1 MYGVFSSLPTVRLGY
16 SQPMQRAIPLALF
29 AWAAAAQQ
37 ASLEG
42 VAVNALSGEPLSGV
56 HVKLVTGVNSGV
68 TGSYGALSDRTGHF
82 AIATVRPGVYIL
94 ICERSG
100 YLQVQAKDSGIPNI
114 TLKPGQQ
121 LKEYKVAMTPRAIL
135 AGKVL
140 DENGDP
146 VQGVRMETMP
156 VPPTTESF
164 AILPLP
170 DGATDDRGEFRVV
183 IAPGRYYLRAN
194 SPQNAPQN
202 QTPERRNDGSS
213 VAAYRSTFYP
223 SSGAKE
229 HAIPVEAVGGKETSG
244 LEIRLTRQ
252 QGLSI
257 TGIISGIPD
266 QNSRANVSLQQIF
279 EAPQR
284 GNFFRNV
291 AAGADGKFV
300 FTGLE
305 PGRYWVAASYSG
317 KTALSSRRVEIRLEN
332 SGAPQVTIALQAQGE
347 LTGTIAIEGDAPGT
361 PAGRLTV
368 RLEPSDQNWMN
379 AGSLKGGQL
388 DKDNAFRIEGVGPGK
403 FRVRVDGLQENAYL
417 KTINDAAASGDEGIL
432 DLQNGGAIRIKL
444 AVSRA
449 GAQISGRVLDS
460 NGERLLTPLA
470 MIVLMK
476 GPDDQLPFN
485 PSRDIKADGTFTI
498 KGIAPGKYRLF
509 AIDPFSMN
517 PNSNGMDAAKKLFAR
532 GEEIEFKEGD
542 RITKDVKLL
551 PKEDANAK

>member
-16 SQPMQRAIPLALF
+16 IQPMRRAIVLVLF
-29 AWAAAAQQ
+29 AGSAAAQQ

-42 VAVNALSGEPLSGV
+42 VAVNALTGEPLSGV
-56 HVKLVTGVNSGV
+56 HVKLVTGVMGGV
-68 TGSYGALSDRTGHF
+68 TGSYGAMSDRTGHF

-94 ICERSG
+94 FCERSG
-100 YLQVQAKDSGIPNI
+100 YLQVQAKEAGIPNL

-121 LKEYKVAMTPRAIL
+121 IKEYKVAMTPRAIL

-146 VQGVRMETMP
+146 VQGVRLETTP
-156 VPPTTESF
+156 VPPTVDSF
-164 AILPLP
+164 TFLPLP
-170 DGATDDRGEFRVV
+170 DPVTDDRGEFRVA

-194 SPQNAPQN
+194 TPQMGPQN

-213 VAAYRSTFYP
+213 AAAYRSTFYP
-223 SSGAKE
+223 STATKE

-257 TGIISGIPD
+257 TGIVSGIPD
-266 QNSRANVSLQQIF
+266 QNSRANVSLQQVI
-279 EAPQR
+279 EGPQR
-284 GNFFRNV
+284 GNIYRNV

-300 FTGLE
+300 VTGLE
-305 PGRYWVAASYSG
+305 PGRYWIAASYSG
-317 KTALSSRRVEIRLEN
+317 KTPLSSRRAEIRLEG
-332 SGAPQVTIALQAQGE
+332 SAPPVTLALQAQGD
-347 LTGTIAIEGDAPGT
+347 LAGTLAVEGDPPGT
-361 PAGRLTV
+361 PAGKLTV
-368 RLEPSDQNWMN
+368 RLEPADQNWMN
-379 AGSLKGGQL
+379 AGSLKGGQV
-388 DKDNAFRIEGVGPGK
+388 DQDNAFHIEGVGPGK

-432 DLQNGGAIRIKL
+432 DLQNGGAVRIKL

-470 MIVLMK
+470 MIALMK
-476 GPDDQLPFN
+476 APEDQMPFN
-485 PSRDIKADGTFTI
+485 AGREIKADGTFAI

-509 AIDPFSMN
+509 AIDPFNMN

-542 RITKDVKLL
+542 RITKDVRML